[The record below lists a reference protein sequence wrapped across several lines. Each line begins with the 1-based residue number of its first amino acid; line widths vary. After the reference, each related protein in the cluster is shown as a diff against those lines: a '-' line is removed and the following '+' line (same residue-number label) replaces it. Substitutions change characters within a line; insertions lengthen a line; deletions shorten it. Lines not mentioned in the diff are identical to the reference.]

1 MRTLVLTAALLAAT
15 PALAAEAA
23 PAPAAQTAPDPAA
36 ATKRT
41 EELIAAFKAVKSGA
55 DAKTNAAAYAKL
67 DGFFDFD
74 TITTGPISN
83 RLDKFTPAQR
93 KEFDRLFEKLVRENA
108 YPSSGDF
115 FREAQ
120 LEIAGGRAK
129 GDVTVVTIEA
139 LDPADDMETEVG
151 VHWKE
156 VGGALKVVD
165 VDFDGDSLI
174 VDYRNQFTGIIDR
187 EGVDA
192 LLTRAKDRLAEL
204 QKPKAA
210 DAKE

>member
-1 MRTLVLTAALLAAT
+1 MRTLLLLAALALPAT
-15 PALAAEAA
+15 PALAQEKAA
-23 PAPAAQTAPDPAA
+23 AAAQQTAPDPAA

-41 EELIAAFKAVKSGA
+41 EELIAAFRAVPSGA
-55 DAKTNAAAYAKL
+55 DAKASAAAFAKL

-74 TITTGPISN
+74 TIRTAPISN
-83 RLDKFTPAQR
+83 RLDRFSPAQR
-93 KEFDRLFEKLVRENA
+93 KEFEQLFEKLVRENA

-115 FREAQ
+115 FRKAK
-120 LEIAGGRAK
+120 LEIVGGKAK
-129 GDVTVVTIEA
+129 GEVTVVTLSA
-139 LDPADDMETEVG
+139 LDPADGMETEVG

-187 EGVDA
+187 DGVDA
-192 LLTRAKDRLAEL
+192 LLSRAKERLAEL
-204 QKPKAA
+204 QKPKAK
-210 DAKE
+210 KE